1 MIPPRHATAPVLTS
15 VIAHALERAGVVVST
30 VGARPDTITAIC
42 DDSRVVTSGALFV
55 AVRGADGDGH
65 QYLKAASE
73 RGAVCAIVEDPA
85 AAIEARL
92 PAIIVRDG
100 RRAAAIAAAA
110 FFGEPAR
117 ALALVG
123 VTGTN
128 GKTTT
133 VGILRHLLDAPTA
146 TCASI
151 GTLGVLVGSA
161 GVPMDGGTGL
171 TTPGP
176 VELQRTMR
184 ALVDAGVRRVALEA
198 SSHALHQHRLDG
210 LSFAVVVFTNLTRDH
225 LDYHSTMESYL
236 ASKALLI
243 GLLAPDGS
251 VVINADDPAWD
262 ALPSAISGTT
272 RLTFGVSTRAD
283 VRAEDV
289 RFESRGSAWRLVTP
303 DGSADV
309 QLPLIGEFNVAN
321 ALGAAG
327 AARALGMCV
336 AAIAEKLGT
345 LPQVPG
351 RLEIVGEHPT
361 VLRDYAHT
369 PDALERALTALRP
382 FTPGKLIVVFGAG
395 GDRDRGKRPL
405 MAQVADRMAD
415 RIVVTSD
422 NPRTENPERIIDDI
436 VAVLPAGRYERLEDR
451 RAAIARA
458 IAIADPVRDV
468 ILLAGKGHETYQ
480 IRGTVKYHF
489 DERVIVTELLAAR
502 ADAMQ

>member
-1 MIPPRHATAPVLTS
+1 MSARDAGAHVNITVL
-15 VIAHALERAGVVVST
+15 ADALERAGVVVST
-30 VGARPDTITAIC
+30 IGTMPGTIQAIC
-42 DDSRVVTSGALFV
+42 DDSREIISGGLFV
-55 AVRGADGDGH
+55 AVRGAEGDGH
-65 QYLKAASE
+65 KFLEAAAQG
-73 RGAVCAIVEDPA
+73 GASCAMVEDA
-85 AAIEARL
+85 AAALQTGL
-92 PAIIVRDG
+92 PAIVVRDG

-117 ALALVG
+117 ALTLVG

-133 VGILRHLLDAPTA
+133 VGMLRHLLDAPTA

-151 GTLGVLVGSA
+151 GTLGVRIGSA
-161 GVPMDGGTGL
+161 GVAMDGGSGL

-176 VELQRTMR
+176 VELQRTLR
-184 ALVDAGVRRVALEA
+184 GLVDAGVRRVALEA

-210 LSFAVVVFTNLTRDH
+210 LSFAAVVFTNFTRDH
-225 LDYHSTMESYL
+225 LDYHGTMESYL

-251 VVINADDPAWD
+251 AVLNADDPSWD
-262 ALPSAISGTT
+262 ALPALPSRAS
-272 RLTFGVSTRAD
+272 RLTFGLAARAD

-289 RFESRGSAWRLVTP
+289 RFEPRGSSWRLVTP

-309 QLPLIGEFNVAN
+309 QLPLIGDFNVSN

-327 AARALGMCV
+327 AAHTLGMS
-336 AAIAEKLGT
+336 AATIAGKLCEV
-345 LPQVPG
+345 PQVPG
-351 RLEIVGEHPT
+351 RLEIIGEHPL

-369 PDALERALTALRP
+369 PDALERALAALRP

-405 MAQVADRMAD
+405 MAQVADRLAD

-422 NPRTENPERIIDDI
+422 NPRTENPERILDDI
-436 VAVLPAGRYERLEDR
+436 VAGLPDGRFERLEDR
-451 RAAIARA
+451 RTAIARA

-489 DERVIVTELLAAR
+489 DEREIVTELLAAR
-502 ADAMQ
+502 TEATL

>member
-1 MIPPRHATAPVLTS
+1 MSPPQVATPVRMS
-15 VIAHALERAGVVVST
+15 VIAEALERAGVVVST
-30 VGARPDTITAIC
+30 VGAMPEMISAIC
-42 DDSRVVTSGALFV
+42 DDSRQLSSGALFV

-65 QYLKAASE
+65 QYLTAAAE
-73 RGAVCAIVEDPA
+73 GGATCAIVDDA
-85 AAIEARL
+85 ATAVQAGL
-92 PAIIVRDG
+92 PAIVVRGG

-110 FFGEPAR
+110 FFAEPAR
-117 ALALVG
+117 ALTLVG

-128 GKTTT
+128 GKSTT
-133 VGILRHLLDAPTA
+133 VGILRHLLDSPAA
-146 TCASI
+146 MCASI
-151 GTLGVLVGSA
+151 GTLGVLMGSA
-161 GVPMDGGTGL
+161 GMPMDGGSGL

-176 VELQRTMR
+176 VELQRTLRM
-184 ALVDAGVRRVALEA
+184 LINAGVRRVAIEA

-210 LSFAVVVFTNLTRDH
+210 LSFAAVVFTNFTRDH
-225 LDYHSTMESYL
+225 LDYHGTMESYF

-243 GLLAPDGS
+243 GLLAPDGTA
-251 VVINADDPAWD
+251 VVNADDPAWG
-262 ALPSAISGTT
+262 ALPALSSPATH
-272 RLTFGVSTRAD
+272 LTFGVTASAD
-283 VRAEDV
+283 VRGEDV
-289 RFESRGSAWRLVTP
+289 KFEPHGSSWRLVTS

-309 QLPLIGEFNVAN
+309 QLPLIGDFNVAN

-327 AARALGMCV
+327 VALALGMPV
-336 AAIAEKLGT
+336 PEIAEKLGAV
-345 LPQVPG
+345 PQVPG

-369 PDALERALTALRP
+369 PDALERALAALRP

-405 MAQVADRMAD
+405 MAQVADRLAD

-422 NPRTENPERIIDDI
+422 NPRTENPERILDDI
-436 VAVLPAGRYERLEDR
+436 VAALPDGRYERLEDR

-489 DERVIVTELLAAR
+489 DEREIVTALLAAR
-502 ADAMQ
+502 AEATL